1 MSKSPPRLI
10 FTVTPHEGGW
20 AVEHDGAYSDMSG
33 SRDEVMASASRRA
46 RAVSAA
52 GGLTQVVVKGEPRFF
67 TGAR

>member
-1 MSKSPPRLI
+1 
-10 FTVTPHEGGW
+10 
-20 AVEHDGAYSDMSG
+20 MSG

-67 TGAR
+67 LGAR